1 MGKPCVLVDV
11 SPTVRQSKCIVTKCD
26 KPWIVVV
33 AAFIALALLFDVSG
47 AVLHDDLY
55 SSAVVLFYCGQ
66 LSVSSVAAAVAVS
79 VVVSAVVV
87 VYDVVCCLL
96 WL

>member
-1 MGKPCVLVDV
+1 M
-11 SPTVRQSKCIVTKCD
+11 
-26 KPWIVVV
+26 

-66 LSVSSVAAAVAVS
+66 LSVLLLLLPLLFLLLFLLLLWFMMWLL
-79 VVVSAVVV
+79 
-87 VYDVVCCLL
+87 LL